1 MPLTSLVEAYHERKP
16 GPGRPGGR
24 SGPPVYTPPMSG
36 PLRAL
41 IVLLVWTLA
50 AVFLNW
56 GRLSLA
62 WRRRIS
68 LAVSGA
74 GLAFLFLALNTDGLR
89 ESATTGAFLIGGTP
103 YVTGTVSASA
113 SLPYYVMT
121 GLCLLL
127 GTTGL
132 ALPESAVARLSR
144 RWLLVA
150 IALSL
155 GTSALRLVLEL
166 AAAPPSW
173 TWAAGVT
180 QLAPLVGAF
189 FALSVRAE
197 HGSWRRIAGSLLA
210 YGIAARGGIAALYV
224 LATTL
229 HLGSHYDLSAA
240 EIAVRN
246 PLTGTA
252 HHFAAGS
259 FAQLLYLA
267 IVPQLVFWPV
277 YTLVAG
283 LCGALAAL
291 VAVRAFVRRGEAPA
305 PVPARSS

>member
-1 MPLTSLVEAYHERKP
+1 M
-16 GPGRPGGR
+16 
-24 SGPPVYTPPMSG
+24 
-36 PLRAL
+36 RAV
-41 IVLLVWTLA
+41 IVLLVWTLS
-50 AVFLNW
+50 AVLLNW
-56 GRLSLA
+56 GRLSLP
-62 WRRRIS
+62 WRRRLS

-74 GLAFLFLALNTDGLR
+74 GLAFLILALNTGGLR

-103 YVTGTVSASA
+103 YVTGTISASA

-132 ALPESAVARLSR
+132 ALPESAVARWR
-144 RWLLVA
+144 EHWLLVA

-155 GTSALRLVLEL
+155 ATSALRLVLEL

-197 HGSWRRIAGSLLA
+197 RGSWRRIAAALLA
-210 YGIAARGGIAALYV
+210 YGLAARGGIAVLYV
-224 LATTL
+224 LATRL
-229 HLGSHYDLSAA
+229 HLGSHYDLSAM
-240 EIAVRN
+240 EIAVTN
-246 PLTGTA
+246 PLTGAT

-259 FAQLLYLA
+259 FAQLVNLA

-277 YTLVAG
+277 YTLIAG
-283 LCGALAAL
+283 LLGAATAL
-291 VAVRAFVRRGEAPA
+291 LAVRAFAGRTGTPEV
-305 PVPARSS
+305 VPARS

>member
-1 MPLTSLVEAYHERKP
+1 M
-16 GPGRPGGR
+16 
-24 SGPPVYTPPMSG
+24 
-36 PLRAL
+36 RAV
-41 IVLLVWTLA
+41 IVLLVWTLS
-50 AVFLNW
+50 AVLLNW
-56 GRLSLA
+56 GRLSLP
-62 WRRRIS
+62 WRRRLS

-74 GLAFLFLALNTDGLR
+74 GLAFLILALNTGGLR
-89 ESATTGAFLIGGTP
+89 ESATTGAFLIGGAP
-103 YVTGTVSASA
+103 YVTGTISASA

-132 ALPESAVARLSR
+132 ALPESAVARSR
-144 RWLLVA
+144 EHWLLVA

-197 HGSWRRIAGSLLA
+197 RGSWWRIAAALLA
-210 YGIAARGGIAALYV
+210 YGLAARGGIAVLYV
-224 LATTL
+224 LATRL
-229 HLGSHYDLSAA
+229 HLGSHYDLSAM
-240 EIAVRN
+240 EIAVTN
-246 PLTGTA
+246 PLTGAT

-259 FAQLLYLA
+259 FAQLVNLA

-277 YTLVAG
+277 YTLIAG
-283 LCGALAAL
+283 LLGAATALLAF
-291 VAVRAFVRRGEAPA
+291 RAFAGRTGTPEAV
-305 PVPARSS
+305 PVLRS

>member
-1 MPLTSLVEAYHERKP
+1 M
-16 GPGRPGGR
+16 
-24 SGPPVYTPPMSG
+24 
-36 PLRAL
+36 RAV
-41 IVLLVWTLA
+41 IVLLVWTLS
-50 AVFLNW
+50 AVILNW
-56 GRLSLA
+56 GRLSLP
-62 WRRRIS
+62 WRRRLS
-68 LAVSGA
+68 LAFSGA
-74 GLAFLFLALNTDGLR
+74 GLAFLFLALNTGGLR
-89 ESATTGAFLIGGTP
+89 ESASTGAFLIGTP

-132 ALPESAVARLSR
+132 ALPESSVASSR
-144 RWLLVA
+144 KHWLLTA

-166 AAAPPSW
+166 AAAPPAW

-197 HGSWRRIAGSLLA
+197 RGSWGRIAGSLLA
-210 YGIAARGGIAALYV
+210 YGLAARGGIALLYV
-224 LATTL
+224 LATSL
-229 HLGSHYDLSAA
+229 NLGSHYDLSATDV
-240 EIAVRN
+240 AVKN

-252 HHFAAGS
+252 YHFAAGS
-259 FAQLLYLA
+259 FAQLVNLA

-277 YTLVAG
+277 YTLLAG
-283 LCGALAAL
+283 LLGAGVAL
-291 VAVRAFVRRGEAPA
+291 LAVRAFVKRTESGT
-305 PVPARSS
+305 PVPALRS

>member
-1 MPLTSLVEAYHERKP
+1 M
-16 GPGRPGGR
+16 
-24 SGPPVYTPPMSG
+24 
-36 PLRAL
+36 RAV
-41 IVLLVWTLA
+41 IVLLVWTLS
-50 AVFLNW
+50 AVLLNW
-56 GRLSLA
+56 GRLSLP
-62 WRRRIS
+62 WRRRLS
-68 LAVSGA
+68 LAFSGA
-74 GLAFLFLALNTDGLR
+74 GLAFLFLALNTGGLR
-89 ESATTGAFLIGGTP
+89 ESASTGAFLIGTP

-132 ALPESAVARLSR
+132 ALPESSVASSR
-144 RWLLVA
+144 KHWLLLA

-166 AAAPPSW
+166 AAAPPAW

-197 HGSWRRIAGSLLA
+197 RGSWGRIAGSLLA
-210 YGIAARGGIAALYV
+210 YGLAARGGIALLYV
-224 LATTL
+224 LATSL
-229 HLGSHYDLSAA
+229 HLGSHYDLSATD
-240 EIAVRN
+240 IAVRN

-252 HHFAAGS
+252 YHFAAGS
-259 FAQLLYLA
+259 FAQLVNLA

-277 YTLVAG
+277 YTLLAG
-283 LCGALAAL
+283 LSAPELALL
-291 VAVRAFVRRGEAPA
+291 AVRAFVGRTETRT
-305 PVPARSS
+305 PVPALRS

>member
-1 MPLTSLVEAYHERKP
+1 M
-16 GPGRPGGR
+16 
-24 SGPPVYTPPMSG
+24 
-36 PLRAL
+36 RAV
-41 IVLLVWTLA
+41 IVFLVWTLA
-50 AVFLNW
+50 AAVLNW

-62 WRRRIS
+62 WRRRLS

-74 GLAFLFLALNTDGLR
+74 GLAFLILALNTGGLR
-89 ESATTGAFLIGGTP
+89 ESATTGAFLIGTR

-132 ALPESAVARLSR
+132 ALPEAWIANWSR
-144 RWLLVA
+144 HWLVVA
-150 IALSL
+150 IVLSL
-155 GTSALRLVLEL
+155 ATSALRLVLEL
-166 AAAPPSW
+166 AAAPPAW

-180 QLAPLVGAF
+180 PLAPLIGAF
-189 FALSVRAE
+189 FAVSVRAE
-197 HGSWRRIAGSLLA
+197 RGSWGRIASSLLA

-229 HLGSHYDLSAA
+229 HLGSHYDLSTT

-259 FAQLLYLA
+259 FAQLLNLA
-267 IVPQLVFWPV
+267 IVPQLVFWPL
-277 YTLVAG
+277 YTLIAG
-283 LCGALAAL
+283 MLGAAAALAAM
-291 VAVRAFVRRGEAPA
+291 RAFVRRTPAPA
-305 PVPARSS
+305 APLPALRS